1 MNYSLLA
8 TQIQEVRKRVNES
21 TASMWDNAEIV
32 RNLNFGASE
41 FCKLSQVLDDC
52 KSLSTVANQQIYS
65 LPDNYLGMKTLI
77 YNPRI
82 SHITLNGA
90 DEDDFLGYQYSTGNP
105 TIYIEYKNR
114 KQIWLYPIPS
124 SSASTTALSGALN
137 STATTVTVDDTSDF
151 PSMGRI
157 IIDSEVI
164 YYTGS
169 TTTTFTGCVRASE
182 ETTAASHSNDATVT
196 FRNIEIYH
204 YRKPLKLSI
213 YYVNGG
219 EAPTSTVATTN
230 GSAVVTGTSTTFSDD
245 KIIKAGQF
253 IGFGAIGSTFPKYW
267 YEILT
272 VDSNTQLTLTSNFVE
287 KALSGSSYIITD
299 KTDLSEQYCEAPI
312 LYTEHLAYLKDN
324 DNRSTLAWQ
333 KFMSLVKEVN
343 SEVNLDYVPVSSN
356 GGGNGMRPSSPAGY
370 PVMPK
375 W

>member
-1 MNYSLLA
+1 MRYDLLA
-8 TQIQEVRKRVNES
+8 TQIQEVRKRINES

-32 RNLNFGASE
+32 RTLNLGALE
-41 FCKLSQVLDDC
+41 FCKLSQILDDC
-52 KSLSTVANQQIYS
+52 KSLSTVANQQIYTLS
-65 LPDNYLGMKTLI
+65 DDYLGMKKLL
-77 YNPRI
+77 YDPRI
-82 SHITLNGA
+82 SHKTLDAA

-105 TIYIEYKNR
+105 EIYIEYKNR

-124 SSASTTALSGALN
+124 SSAATTTLNGALSA
-137 STATTVTVDDTSDF
+137 TVTSITVADTSDF

-164 YYTGS
+164 YYTG
-169 TTTTFTGCVRASE
+169 TTSTTFTGCVRASE
-182 ETTAASHSNDATVT
+182 ETTAATHSTAATVT
-196 FRNIEIYH
+196 FRNIEVYY
-204 YRKPLKLSI
+204 YRRPLKLSI

-219 EAPTSTVATTN
+219 DAPTSTVATTN
-230 GSAVVTGTSTTFSDD
+230 GSATVTGTSTTFSDD

-272 VDSNTQLTLTSNFVE
+272 VGSNTSLTLTSTFAE
-287 KALSGSSYIITD
+287 KAVSGSSYIITD

-333 KFMSLVKEVN
+333 KFVSLVKEAN
-343 SEVNLDYVPVSSN
+343 SEVNLDYVPVSS
-356 GGGNGMRPSSPAGY
+356 GGGQNAVRVGSPSGY
-370 PVMPK
+370 PRFPA